1 MKKSLLLI
9 LFLTANFTFAQFSLK
24 NPTAVSLNTGFFLPY
39 SSEVFNTGVS
49 IGMDIQHKISPAYL
63 FFVINY
69 NISSRKEIL
78 PNQYFNNTSGTGI
91 LEVLGGVRLYFS
103 ESKNLKYFF
112 DCGLGLYV
120 ENKGSYEMRVDNVS
134 YSYKGVSNG
143 TIGGNIGVG
152 ADYPI
157 NKDFDLVGRIKY
169 HLYFGVGEDPFIN
182 PYFGITAG
190 LKYNIKF

>member
-1 MKKSLLLI
+1 
-9 LFLTANFTFAQFSLK
+9 
-24 NPTAVSLNTGFFLPY
+24 
-39 SSEVFNTGVS
+39 
-49 IGMDIQHKISPAYL
+49 
-63 FFVINY
+63 
-69 NISSRKEIL
+69 
-78 PNQYFNNTSGTGI
+78 
-91 LEVLGGVRLYFS
+91 
-103 ESKNLKYFF
+103 
-112 DCGLGLYV
+112 
-120 ENKGSYEMRVDNVS
+120 MRVDNVS

-190 LKYNIKF
+190 LKYNIKFKNNPGYSVDLLLIIYINFFI